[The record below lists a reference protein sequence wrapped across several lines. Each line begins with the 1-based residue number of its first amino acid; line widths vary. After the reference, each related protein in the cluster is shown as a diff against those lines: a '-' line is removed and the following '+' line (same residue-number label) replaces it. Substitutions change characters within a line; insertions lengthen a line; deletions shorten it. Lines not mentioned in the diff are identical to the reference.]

1 MKRLLL
7 ACGLGLATIPPAW
20 AGWDEGVAAYARK
33 DWAAAIR
40 EFQPLA
46 AAGHVQAMSRLGHLT
61 LNGVGIAKN
70 ETEGMRLITAAAE
83 KGDARAQNTLGG
95 AYFLG
100 RGLPRDIDRALI
112 WLSRAADQGQPN
124 ALNNLGQMYF
134 VGNGLTKDETKALD
148 YLRRAADQGITS
160 SWETIGIAYWHGRGV
175 AQNRTEAVRWLKKAA
190 ERGHMV
196 AQNLYGAALW
206 TGDGIAADRAH
217 AIKWF
222 EASGNQGDGP
232 SLFNAG
238 QAYQFGNGAP
248 KDLERAYYYL
258 ILAERQAKP
267 AEKQRFVQARDAAKA
282 LTSPDQEKRALE
294 RAAAWQPRK
303 FVPSEEPTTTSPA
316 AQPAD
321 EKPPAR
327 PQRTTGSGFV
337 VSQDGSV
344 LTNSHVVKSCRNI
357 RVTLEGQPPQVA
369 SLIQRDAGNDLA
381 LLKTTLQPIDV
392 ARFREDKPMRSGDG
406 VVAIGYPL
414 SNLLSREPNVTAGV
428 VSALAGVRGD
438 KRHYQVTAPVQNG
451 NSGGPLADMSG
462 NIVGIVTATLR
473 ATEGADRALQNV
485 NFAIKSELARK
496 FLNDNGI
503 AFGTAPATATLSP
516 ADVGD
521 KVRKVTVFVEC
532 EG

>member
-7 ACGLGLATIPPAW
+7 ACALGLASIPTAW
-20 AGWDEGVAAYARK
+20 AGWDEGAAAYARK
-33 DWAAAIR
+33 DWATAIR

-46 AAGHVQAMSRLGHLT
+46 VNGHVGAMSMLGHLT

-70 ETEGMRLITAAAE
+70 EAEGMRLITAAAE
-83 KGDARAQNTLGG
+83 KGEARAQNTLGG

-100 RGLPRDIDRALI
+100 RGMPRDIDRALI
-112 WLSRAADQGQPN
+112 WLSRAAAQNQPN

-134 VGNGLTKDETKALD
+134 VGNGLTKDEAKALD

-196 AQNLYGAALW
+196 AQNIYGAALW
-206 TGDGIAADRAH
+206 TGDGIAADRAQ

-232 SLFNAG
+232 SLFNTG
-238 QAYQFGNGAP
+238 QAFQFGNGVA
-248 KDLERAYYYL
+248 KDIERAYYYL

-267 AEKQRFVQARDAAKA
+267 ADKQRFAQARDAAKA
-282 LTSPDQEKRALE
+282 QTSPDQENRAQQ
-294 RAAAWQPRK
+294 RAAAWRPLK
-303 FVPSEEPTTTSPA
+303 TVPNDQDPGTISTASK
-316 AQPAD
+316 PAD
-321 EKPPAR
+321 TAPPR

-344 LTNSHVVKSCRNI
+344 LTNSHVVRDCRNI

-369 SLIQRDAGNDLA
+369 SLLQRDADNDMA
-381 LLKTTLQPIDV
+381 VLKTTLQPTDV

-428 VSALAGVRGD
+428 VSALAGLRGD
-438 KRHYQVTAPVQNG
+438 KRHYQVTAPIQNG

-473 ATEGADRALQNV
+473 ANANSDRVLQNV
-485 NFAIKSELARK
+485 NFAIKSDLARK
-496 FLNDNGI
+496 FLSDSNV